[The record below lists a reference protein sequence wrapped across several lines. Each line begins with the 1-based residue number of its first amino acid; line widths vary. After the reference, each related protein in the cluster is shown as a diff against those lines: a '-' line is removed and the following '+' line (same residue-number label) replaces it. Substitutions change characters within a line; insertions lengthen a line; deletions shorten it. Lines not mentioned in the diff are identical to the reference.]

1 VDSQTRTRETMHP
14 AAPLAAPIPQPAAPD
29 TAGVAAAGSRPAD
42 ALAVIGDGWR
52 LPMPLV
58 PNGPR
63 LTMRPADP
71 YQAQRTNTDL
81 DAMTRRCVGCG
92 QRKPLDE
99 FARNR
104 SQAQGRGYHCRP
116 CAAALQR
123 ARVAVRQQGGAS

>member
-1 VDSQTRTRETMHP
+1 MGLDSRTREATHP
-14 AAPLAAPIPQPAAPD
+14 AAPLAVFSAEPTAPD
-29 TAGVAAAGSRPAD
+29 SAVVGAAGSRAGD
-42 ALAVIGDGWR
+42 ALARIGGGWR
-52 LPMPLV
+52 LPMPLT

-71 YQAQRTNTDL
+71 CRAQRTNTDL